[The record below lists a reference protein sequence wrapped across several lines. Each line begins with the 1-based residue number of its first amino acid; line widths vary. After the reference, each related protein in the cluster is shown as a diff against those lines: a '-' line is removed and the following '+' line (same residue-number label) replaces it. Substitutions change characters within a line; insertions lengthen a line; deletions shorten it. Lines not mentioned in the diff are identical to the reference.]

1 MVQNESWTVA
11 APFKEQ
17 KHVRTAV
24 ESIANNFSPQAQR
37 LDIRKL
43 PQAKQTTPYPGDGY
57 YRGGKEL
64 PPHSILNKTKI
75 SLSLDR
81 FLEKGKKL
89 IVVIV
94 IVLFVIILHFKK
106 HTRTFFLTSLLT

>member
-1 MVQNESWTVA
+1 M
-11 APFKEQ
+11 PFKEQ

-57 YRGGKEL
+57 YRGGKKKNPSERK
-64 PPHSILNKTKI
+64 HFFSIL
-75 SLSLDR
+75 
-81 FLEKGKKL
+81 
-89 IVVIV
+89 
-94 IVLFVIILHFKK
+94 IIF
-106 HTRTFFLTSLLT
+106 

>member
-1 MVQNESWTVA
+1 MVQNDSWTVA

-57 YRGGKEL
+57 YRGGKE
-64 PPHSILNKTKI
+64 I
-75 SLSLDR
+75 SLLFSERSKSRLLSR
-81 FLEKGKKL
+81 KG
-89 IVVIV
+89 
-94 IVLFVIILHFKK
+94 
-106 HTRTFFLTSLLT
+106 